1 MKNILL
7 SVVTIVML
15 ISADMSAAST
25 HEFLAVP
32 EHKTYQTTDQGE
44 VQLAQRGFGW
54 GRRNF
59 NRGFQRQQ
67 QQRRMQQQRLQQ
79 QRLQRQRMEQQRRQ
93 QAQQRQRMMEQRR
106 RQQQAMRARQQQMA
120 LQRQRMAEQRRLAQ
134 TRQRQ
139 EAQRRQGQ
147 QRQTAQN
154 RALQA
159 QRAARQRL
167 QNQQRL
173 RRLRQLQERNRK
185 IQVQKQQQKQRELA
199 MLTSLRT
206 TRSVA
211 TLKSPVFKKRIQETR
226 VNLQKVKNHQAKLN
240 KKSAN
245 ALNTKAQNTA
255 KVAALKSKLVCDI
268 KTKSCGC
275 SFHGSTLV
283 KTLRGMVPIKD
294 IEVWRDYAWSKNEFT
309 GEQDWKKI
317 TDHFVNTY
325 DQRVVVRVQ
334 DSNGRIQEI
343 ISNEFHPF
351 FVQIPEDR
359 LSVHLA
365 SSVSS
370 MPPLSSEGYYYTG
383 SIEDGQWIDALNLKP
398 GFRLLDANGK
408 WSEVTYVEHRV
419 EKLKAYN
426 LTVREFHTYFVASNG
441 NAKPIWVHNNC
452 NSRIKESPLLVRE
465 AQKAGRNSKVQK
477 DIDRLTAKLKQGN
490 ENPGIGTKAIGNG
503 ILEAR
508 GRNGGRVYYR
518 KINNNIEILGKSGKA
533 NQETVIKEI
542 KKTF

>member
-32 EHKTYQTTDQGE
+32 EHKTYQTIDQGE

-294 IEVWRDYAWSKNEFT
+294 IEVGRDYAWSKNEFT
-309 GEQDWKKI
+309 GEQDWKEV

-325 DQRVVVRVQ
+325 EQTVVVKVESWSGQ
-334 DSNGRIQEI
+334 VQEI
-343 ISNEFHPF
+343 ISNQVHPF
-351 FVQIPEDR
+351 FTQNPKKR
-359 LSVHLA
+359 LPVLLV

-370 MPPLSSEGYYYTG
+370 KPSESSEGHYYTG
-383 SIEDGQWIDALNLKP
+383 PIEGGQWVDAADLEP
-398 GFRLLDANGK
+398 GFRLLDSNGE
-408 WSEVTYVEHRV
+408 WSVVLSVEHRIG
-419 EKLKAYN
+419 ELKAYN
-426 LTVREFHTYFVASNG
+426 LTVRDFHTYFVAENDNTPS
-441 NAKPIWVHNNC
+441 IWVHNSCGPKRAGSGMLGQNGTQTASSTVWKGDGQ
-452 NSRIKESPLLVRE
+452 SRIDVENPNPGQRPGQVHYQDNKGNKYLYD
-465 AQKAGRNSKVQK
+465 AQKGTFPGAPKSVNSLLNDKK
-477 DIDRLTAKLKQGN
+477 FSKG
-490 ENPGIGTKAIGNG
+490 
-503 ILEAR
+503 
-508 GRNGGRVYYR
+508 
-518 KINNNIEILGKSGKA
+518 
-533 NQETVIKEI
+533 I
-542 KKTF
+542 KKAFKYLGE